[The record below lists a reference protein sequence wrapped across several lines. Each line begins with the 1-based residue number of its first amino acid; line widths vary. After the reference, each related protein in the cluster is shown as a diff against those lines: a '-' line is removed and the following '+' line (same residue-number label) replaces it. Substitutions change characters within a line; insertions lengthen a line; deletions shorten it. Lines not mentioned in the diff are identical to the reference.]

1 MVFYTLCPLCYPTG
15 DEKSLPPGGRG
26 TTKWWK
32 EPAELSVPPNF
43 IVTHS
48 PSVAFGASSLPEGA
62 FNCLSFGERWHAVA

>member
-1 MVFYTLCPLCYPTG
+1 MGIAQSICKTNAKLAIMQRTLY
-15 DEKSLPPGGRG
+15 SLPPGGRG

-62 FNCLSFGERWHAVA
+62 FLRPFF